1 LPRTTR
7 EKLEAL
13 RTELGYRRRQ
23 ARRPT
28 LAQYVASSTGYTLDP
43 WQHLLCARLEAV
55 AHMPGSR
62 LLIHAPPQHGKSVVV
77 SQRFPAW
84 VLGTAPATRIRIA
97 CYNVSHAERFAGTV
111 QILLRD
117 PAYAAAFPDPG
128 CRLPAV
134 APRDEWS
141 TAARSA
147 ARDANPSM
155 KALGL
160 GTGFTGLA
168 SDLLILDDPYK
179 DAQEARSE
187 AVNRLLWDWWQGVV
201 VPRLHPASSI
211 VVMFHRWWEGDFAGR
226 LLGTPGWDAV
236 RFPAIADGSADDPT
250 GRELGE
256 PLSPRYPISY
266 LAEVRARQGTLFE
279 AQYQGTPFPAEG
291 SLFAAGRIGWVDAVP
306 AGARYVRG
314 WDLAA
319 SSGTG
324 DSTAGV
330 LLARTGSGADTR
342 YYVADVV
349 RGQWGT
355 DRRNA
360 LIRQTAEADRARAIT
375 PQVFPQD
382 PGQAGK
388 DQAQGLVRLLGGMPA
403 RIHRITGD
411 KPTRADPFSA
421 QWNAGDGRDSCTVS
435 LVRAPWNDAFLA
447 EVLAFPQ
454 GRHDDQVDAASLA
467 FAALAPAPRPVAP
480 QGTTKVS
487 LWRTVSAV

>member
-1 LPRTTR
+1 M
-7 EKLEAL
+7 
-13 RTELGYRRRQ
+13 
-23 ARRPT
+23 
-28 LAQYVASSTGYTLDP
+28 
-43 WQHLLCARLEAV
+43 
-55 AHMPGSR
+55 AHTPGSR
-62 LLIHAPPQHGKSVVV
+62 LLIHAPPQHGKSLIV

-111 QILLRD
+111 QTLLRD
-117 PAYAAAFPDPG
+117 PAYAASFPDPG

-160 GTGFTGLA
+160 GTGFTGLSA
-168 SDLLILDDPYK
+168 DLLILDDPYK
-179 DAQEARSE
+179 DAQDARSE
-187 AVNRLLWDWWQGVV
+187 ATNRLIWDWWQGVV
-201 VPRLHPASSI
+201 VPRLHPASRI

-226 LLGTPGWDAV
+226 LLAAGGWDSL
-236 RFPAIADGSADDPT
+236 RFPAIADGGADDPT
-250 GRELGE
+250 GRAIGE
-256 PLSPRYPISY
+256 PLSPRYPLSY
-266 LAEVRARQGTLFE
+266 LAEVRAQQGTLFE
-279 AQYQGTPFPAEG
+279 AQYQGIPFPAEG
-291 SLFAAGRIGWVDAVP
+291 SLFSAGRVGWVDQVP
-306 AGARYVRG
+306 PGAQWARG

-319 SSGTG
+319 SAGSG
-324 DSTAGV
+324 DYTAGV
-330 LLARTGSGADTR
+330 LLARTGSGAETR
-342 YYVADVV
+342 YYVADVC

-360 LIRQTAEADRARAIT
+360 TIRQTAEADRARTIT

-388 DQAQGLVRLLGGMPA
+388 DQALGLVRLLGGLPA

-421 QWNAGDGRDSCTVS
+421 QWNAGDGQDACTVS

-454 GRHDDQVDAASLA
+454 GRQDDQVDATALA